1 MRRAAAL
8 RPGEWVQFDDGEH
21 QVLALA
27 GTSVRLRSSMGVDQV
42 VLASHLFASPG
53 FAVTGAD
60 EPVQIEPFGL
70 LDGLSEDVIAAAR
83 EWERHVVEIETGVPH
98 GAEPGSAPR
107 DGFDPQATTVGQR
120 DAAKAAEL
128 GVSVRTVQGR
138 RARYAEQG
146 LFGLIDQRTAREW
159 SATGRVDPR
168 VSTRRGRCWRPRP
181 ISRPA
186 PGRG

>member
-1 MRRAAAL
+1 VRRAAAL
-8 RPGEWVQFDDGEH
+8 RPGDWVQFDVGEH

-83 EWERHVVEIETGVPH
+83 AEHCPARHHAVHRSRSQQRVVSHSGM
-98 GAEPGSAPR
+98 GSIRRPR
-107 DGFDPQATTVGQR
+107 RSGSG
-120 DAAKAAEL
+120 
-128 GVSVRTVQGR
+128 
-138 RARYAEQG
+138 
-146 LFGLIDQRTAREW
+146 
-159 SATGRVDPR
+159 
-168 VSTRRGRCWRPRP
+168 TRRRPP
-181 ISRPA
+181 SSV
-186 PGRG
+186 